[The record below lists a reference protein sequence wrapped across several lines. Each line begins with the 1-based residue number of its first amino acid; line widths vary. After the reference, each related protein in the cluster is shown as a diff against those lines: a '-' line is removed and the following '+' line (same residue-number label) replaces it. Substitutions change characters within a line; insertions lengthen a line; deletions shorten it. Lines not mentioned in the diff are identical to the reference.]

1 VPTPLPTPRPPRRP
15 SSSSHKPVSTP
26 QPPKNPLQHQQQ
38 QTSRVAV
45 NIEKMKLLKQ
55 RLSECVRR
63 EGAAHLDRCEQL
75 TRRYEAAVRVCQW
88 NSGPSQRPRN
98 TGDIM
103 SKEAAM
109 QQAAE

>member
-1 VPTPLPTPRPPRRP
+1 MLAVLADDDPPP
-15 SSSSHKPVSTP
+15 STLSPIPNNNTQTTTK
-26 QPPKNPLQHQQQ
+26 QK
-38 QTSRVAV
+38 TSRVAV

-55 RLSECVRR
+55 RLAECVRR
-63 EGAAHLDRCEQL
+63 EGHAYLDRCEQL

-88 NSGPSQRPRN
+88 NAGPNQRLRN

-109 QQAAE
+109 RAQAQE

>member
-1 VPTPLPTPRPPRRP
+1 MSDPPHRI
-15 SSSSHKPVSTP
+15 T
-26 QPPKNPLQHQQQ
+26 QPITK
-38 QTSRVAV
+38 QTSRVAI

-75 TRRYEAAVRVCQW
+75 TRRYEASVRVCQW
-88 NSGPSQRPRN
+88 NAGPNQRPRN

-103 SKEAAM
+103 TKDTAVAASAS
-109 QQAAE
+109 AAREQE